1 MIVAALLAL
10 AAASVF
16 AMGISLQHRA
26 ASAVPQSRSSALG
39 LLFLLA
45 RQPSWW
51 VGVGF
56 SGAAFCLHAA
66 ALHQGALSL
75 VQPIVVSGI
84 VFAVFI
90 RSALEHRL
98 PGRREVGWSLC
109 IWAGLAVFITS
120 LPGGAAGHVADDGS
134 AQTFVA
140 GGIVVTAVA
149 VMWSRKTGSAARR
162 GLLLGG
168 AAGVLFGLIAG
179 LVKMLIAQAQAQTGL
194 STLLGHWPLWAIL
207 LAGAAAMLFNQGAY
221 QAVRISVTMP
231 ILNIVDV
238 LVALGFGSTVF
249 GERIFA
255 SPPQLFAATVGLV
268 VTGVGVWQLSRQQDL
283 ATSTAQEAGRVLATT
298 SPRRE

>member
-1 MIVAALLAL
+1 MIVAALLAF
-10 AAASVF
+10 AAAAAF

-26 ASAVPQSRSSALG
+26 ASAVPQRGFSAPG
-39 LLFLLA
+39 LLFMLA

-51 VGVGF
+51 AGVGF
-56 SGAAFCLHAA
+56 SGAAFYLHAA

-75 VQPIVVSGI
+75 VQPVVVSGI

-98 PGRREVGWSLC
+98 PGRKEVGWSLC
-109 IWAGLAVFITS
+109 IWAGLTVFITS

-134 AQTFVA
+134 AQTLVS
-140 GGIVVTAVA
+140 GGVVVTVVA

-179 LVKMLIAQAQAQTGL
+179 LVKMLIAQAQTGL
-194 STLLGHWPLWAIL
+194 STVLGHWPLWTIL
-207 LAGAAAMLFNQGAY
+207 VAGAAAMLFNQRAY
-221 QAVRISVTMP
+221 QSARISVTMP

-249 GERIFA
+249 GERLFA

-268 VTGVGVWQLSRQQDL
+268 VMGVGVWKLSRQQEL
-283 ATSTAQEAGRVLATT
+283 ATRTAEEDGRVLATT
-298 SPRRE
+298 SSGRE